1 MRKRLPLQKG
11 KRRPVL
17 LPLLLGICC
26 FGVLWIQGRTY
37 YGETMALEHRLAG
50 MQLPVLY
57 GVPYSTPTPAT
68 VGTDIDKGV
77 SEGIRVE
84 SLAILDGMED
94 GKIIFRHNA

>member
-1 MRKRLPLQKG
+1 MMRKRLPLQKG

-57 GVPYSTPTPAT
+57 GVPYSTPTPLRLRLRW
-68 VGTDIDKGV
+68 VRISIKG
-77 SEGIRVE
+77 SAKGF
-84 SLAILDGMED
+84 GW
-94 GKIIFRHNA
+94 NY